1 MAAITFNVSAEA
13 VRAAASEPRKGR
25 YPEVAVSSEPLFVRP
40 KPDILNETIPAF
52 FIGRNPEGLWV
63 ARELNG
69 RTGGLFFLKSSAISF
84 ARKRAGQA
92 GCATIFPAETFE
104 LDISNEGNPLI
115 HYMRQ
120 LRRAVATLRQPR

>member
-13 VRAAASEPRKGR
+13 VRAAAPEPRKGR
-25 YPEVAVSSEPLFVRP
+25 YPEVAESSEPLFVRP
-40 KPDILNETIPAF
+40 KPDI
-52 FIGRNPEGLWV
+52 RNPEGLWV

-69 RTGGLFFLKSSAISF
+69 RAGGLFFLKSSAISF

-115 HYMRQ
+115 DYMRQ
-120 LRRAVATLRQPR
+120 LRRAVATLRRPR